1 MTPPKRKRFP
11 GKSKLE
17 RVKAR
22 ADEAVRAL
30 RSKKAPKPKAEPE
43 PLPTLPKSVKEA
55 LPAVRALIEA
65 TEPEAD
71 GRQLVIPGAGPVQK
85 ATDARP
91 GDENEYVMTLR
102 LTRRDVRLMRVVA
115 ALNGDA
121 YPATWAI
128 RTLRDALAREV
139 AR

>member
-11 GKSKLE
+11 GKSKLD
-17 RVKAR
+17 RAKAR

-30 RSKKAPKPKAEPE
+30 RSKKAPKPPEAE
-43 PLPTLPKSVKEA
+43 PLPELPKSVKEA
-55 LPAVRALIEA
+55 LPAVRAILEA
-65 TEPEAD
+65 PEREAD

-85 ATDARP
+85 ATDERP
-91 GDENEYVMTLR
+91 GDDNEYVMTLR
-102 LTRRDVRLMRVVA
+102 LTRKDVRLMRVVA